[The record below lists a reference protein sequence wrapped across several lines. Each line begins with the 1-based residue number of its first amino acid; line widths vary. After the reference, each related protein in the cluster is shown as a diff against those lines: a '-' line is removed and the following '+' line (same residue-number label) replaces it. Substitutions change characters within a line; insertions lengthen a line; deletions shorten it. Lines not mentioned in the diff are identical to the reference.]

1 MGEIFQNEN
10 IKITMEGKT
19 QFKIEFTTS
28 AYPIIRSLIKSRLI
42 SGAYSD
48 KEYKILKFTAHSV
61 KTLSQYL
68 SDQKTY
74 DNYNI
79 SIQFA
84 AKLIQSLSLQL
95 QNLISDTNHIIL
107 GFHPSNVI
115 IINNIIPLYVGTEFV
130 VELDAIN
137 TPSTEAST
145 EATIRYP
152 FSQNDF
158 FISPELFKI
167 NTLPSSVH
175 YKTSYFSLACLSI
188 YVLLNGSTD
197 FYKEYLQCDCNIDSI
212 LKSLDT
218 HPIKETKIYWL
229 LSRCL
234 VEQPENR
241 SILFI

>member
-1 MGEIFQNEN
+1 MVEIFQNEN
-10 IKITMEGKT
+10 IKITMERKP

-48 KEYKILKFTAHSV
+48 KEYKILKFTANSV

-68 SDQKTY
+68 HDQKTF
-74 DNYNI
+74 NNCNT
-79 SIQFA
+79 SIQFT
-84 AKLIQSLSLQL
+84 AKLIQTLSFQL
-95 QNLISDTNHIIL
+95 KSLISDTNHIIL

-115 IINNIIPLYVGTEFV
+115 IINNLTPLYIGTEFI
-130 VELDAIN
+130 VELGSIN
-137 TPSTEAST
+137 RPSI
-145 EATIRYP
+145 EATISYP

-167 NTLPSSVH
+167 NILPSSVH
-175 YKTSYFSLACLSI
+175 YKTSYFSLACLAI

-197 FYKEYLQCDCNIDSI
+197 FYEEYLNNNCNIHSI
-212 LKSLDT
+212 IKSLDI
-218 HPIKETKIYWL
+218 HPIKETKLFWL

-234 VEQPENR
+234 VEHPENR